1 MVISVHELI
10 NTAGIEKLDAE
21 VILAHLL
28 NCKRSDFILN
38 GKSPVNKEVCEK
50 FFERVKKRQQGCPVA
65 YIVGEKEFYS
75 LPFYVSEDCLIPRP
89 DTEVLAE
96 WGIEKSKNKRVLDLC
111 SGSGCIGV
119 CVAHY
124 ANAKVTFAD
133 ISERTLK
140 IASKNAERNG
150 VSGKFLKL
158 DILKDDIKG
167 EFDVI
172 LSNPPYIES
181 EEVKKLDT
189 DVKDYEPHLALDGGS
204 DGLKF
209 YPIII
214 EKAAKNLAK
223 GGYLGFEVG
232 HKQAHIVADMMQ
244 KAGFKTELIA
254 DFGGILRVCAGQKE

>member
-10 NTAGIEKLDAE
+10 NNSGIEKLDAE

-28 NCKRSDFILN
+28 KCKRSDFILN
-38 GKSPVNKEVCEK
+38 GKSPVDKEICEK
-50 FFERVKKRQQGCPVA
+50 FFECVKKRQQGCPVA
-65 YIVGEKEFYS
+65 YIIGEKEFYS

-89 DTEVLAE
+89 DTEILTE
-96 WGIEKSKNKRVLDLC
+96 WGIEKAKGKRVLDLC

-124 ANAKVTFAD
+124 AGACVTFAD
-133 ISERTLK
+133 ISEKALK

-150 VSGKFLKL
+150 VLGKFLKL
-158 DILKDDIKG
+158 DILNDDIDG

-189 DVKDYEPHLALDGGS
+189 DVKDYEPHLALDGGD

-209 YPIII
+209 YPVII
-214 EKAAKNLAK
+214 EKAKKVLAKN
-223 GGYLGFEVG
+223 GYLGLEVG
-232 HKQAHIVADMMQ
+232 HTQAHTVAEMMQ

-254 DFGGILRVCAGQKE
+254 DLGDILRVCAGQKE